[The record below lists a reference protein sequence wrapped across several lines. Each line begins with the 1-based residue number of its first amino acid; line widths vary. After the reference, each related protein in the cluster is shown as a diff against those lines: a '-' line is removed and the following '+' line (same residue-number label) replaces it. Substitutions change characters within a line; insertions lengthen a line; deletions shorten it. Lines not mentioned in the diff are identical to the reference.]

1 MKQMTETELKKF
13 KPCLEVGEVEEAIHN
28 QELTDVID
36 IVKEMLDKNTASDK
50 KN

>member
-1 MKQMTETELKKF
+1 MINYEEELKKF
-13 KPCLEVGEVEEAIHN
+13 KLCLEVGEVEEAIHN

>member
-1 MKQMTETELKKF
+1 M
-13 KPCLEVGEVEEAIHN
+13 EEAIHN

>member
-1 MKQMTETELKKF
+1 M
-13 KPCLEVGEVEEAIHN
+13 EEAIDN

>member
-1 MKQMTETELKKF
+1 MVNYEEKVKKF
-13 KPCLEVGEVEEAIHN
+13 NPCREVCEVEEAIHN

-36 IVKEMLDKNTASDK
+36 IVKELLDKNTASDK